1 MEEDYFCKG
10 GKPPMTEDIVRLSVG
25 GEINLEEYPD
35 WQKQP
40 PRFFET

>member
-35 WQKQP
+35 WQMQP